1 MENWGQCNY
10 EYDEIKHSLE
20 KHGNINFNLKVK
32 AKIVVKVDVTLPTTK
47 WTYDCKFYVYIV
59 YLNSKQNTEP
69 YIRLACKM
77 VSQRYE
83 KHKIERWI
91 WIIPSGGCQGE
102 IYHPEYGFKWHTYVS
117 ISF

>member
-47 WTYDCKFYVYIV
+47 
-59 YLNSKQNTEP
+59 
-69 YIRLACKM
+69 
-77 VSQRYE
+77 
-83 KHKIERWI
+83 
-91 WIIPSGGCQGE
+91 
-102 IYHPEYGFKWHTYVS
+102 
-117 ISF
+117 